1 MSAAGVPPRFSLGRS
16 LLYSTLLVVAFFGA
30 VEGVLR
36 LAGVGA
42 PAERPRILLREMD
55 SDIVLPFVRPDREVF
70 WSPRPG
76 FRGEFRGR
84 PVSINSLG
92 LRGPELARPRPAG
105 RRRIACLG
113 DSITF
118 GFGVADDE
126 TYSHV
131 LGRLLAPRDVEV
143 VNAGVTGFTSHQVLG
158 WLRRLAPETEP
169 DVVTILV
176 GWNDQNRRPLTD
188 RDYEARLR
196 TARAVE
202 GPLDRLRLYTAM
214 KALYA
219 RLGTGRETAGSVER
233 VPPEHFR
240 ENLFAIA
247 SLCRSR
253 GIRPVFVALPHRKNA
268 GELPARTPYESL
280 LAEVAR
286 QAGVPLLDVGEL
298 GLATSLDD
306 NAEDFIDALH
316 LSVAGN
322 ALMARRLAEQLG
334 ALGLLPAE
342 DEGQRGTAPL
352 GSRQPGP

>member
-1 MSAAGVPPRFSLGRS
+1 MPAAGGTPRFSLGRS

-30 VEGVLR
+30 VEGILR
-36 LAGVGA
+36 LVGVA
-42 PAERPRILLREMD
+42 SPVERPRILLREMD

-76 FRGEFRGR
+76 FRGVFRGS

-92 LRGPELARPRPAG
+92 LRGPELARPKPAG
-105 RRRIACLG
+105 RRRIACFG

-118 GFGVADDE
+118 GFGVGDDE

-131 LGRLLAPRDVEV
+131 LGRMLASRDVEV

-158 WLRRLAPETEP
+158 WLRRVAPQAQP
-169 DVVTILV
+169 DVVTVLI

-196 TARAVE
+196 RARVVE
-202 GPLDRLRLYTAM
+202 GPLDRLRLYAAM
-214 KALYA
+214 KALYS
-219 RLGTGRETAGSVER
+219 RLGTGREPAAGSVER

-240 ENLFAIA
+240 ENLLAIA
-247 SLCRSR
+247 SLCRSH
-253 GIRPVFVALPHRKNA
+253 GIQPVFVALPHEKNA
-268 GELPARTPYESL
+268 GELPASTPYESL
-280 LAEVAR
+280 LADVAR
-286 QAGVPLLDVGEL
+286 EAGVPLLDVGKL

-306 NAEDFIDALH
+306 NASNFIDALH

-322 ALMARRLAEQLG
+322 AHMARRLAEQL
-334 ALGLLPAE
+334 AVLGILPGE
-342 DEGQRGTAPL
+342 DEGQRGTAP
-352 GSRQPGP
+352 S